1 MNMKLYTVAVLG
13 ATGAVGQEMMKIL
26 EERNFP
32 VGKLI
37 PLASARSAGK
47 TLKFKGEDVT
57 IQEACDTA
65 FEGVDIVLGAAEN
78 DIAQKFAP
86 AIVKA
91 GAVFVD
97 NSSAFRLDP
106 KVPLIVPE
114 INPEDVSWHK
124 GIIANPNCST
134 IITVTAVNALNQLSP
149 IKAMTASTYQAVSG
163 AGAGGPIELQNE
175 VEALREGK
183 TYEPKVFSHQIAY
196 NLIPQI
202 GGEQFEGYTSEE
214 MKMQNEGRKIMH
226 LPELKVSCT
235 CVRVPVVRSHSISV
249 SLRFDHPITVAEARE
264 VLKRAPGVKLVDDL
278 AKKEYPMPLDTSN
291 QDIVF
296 VGRIRPDLTD
306 ENGLCL
312 WCCGDQVR
320 KGAATNAIQIAELL
334 IEKD

>member
-1 MNMKLYTVAVLG
+1 MKTYTVAVLG
-13 ATGAVGQEMMKIL
+13 ATGAVGREMLKIL

-32 VGKLI
+32 VGKLV

-47 TLKFKGEDVT
+47 TVPFRGEEVT
-57 IQEACDTA
+57 IQEAKDEA

-78 DIAQKFAP
+78 DIAKKFAP

-106 KVPLIVPE
+106 NVPLIVPE
-114 INPEDVSWHK
+114 INPEDVKNHH
-124 GIIANPNCST
+124 GIISNPNCST
-134 IITVTAVNALNQLSP
+134 IITVTAVNALNALSP
-149 IKAMTASTYQAVSG
+149 TRTMTASTYQAVSG
-163 AGAGGPIELQNE
+163 AGAGGPIELMNE
-175 VEALREGK
+175 VEALSKGE
-183 TYEPKVFSHQIAY
+183 TYAPKVFSHQIAF

-202 GGEQFEGYTSEE
+202 GSEQFEGYTSEE

-226 LPELKVSCT
+226 LPDLKVSCT

-249 SLRFDHPITVAEARE
+249 SLHFDRPISVREARE
-264 VLKRAPGVKLVDDL
+264 TIAKAPGCRLVDDL

-306 ENGLCL
+306 PNGLCL

-320 KGAATNAIQIAELL
+320 KGAATNAVQIAELL
-334 IEKD
+334 VK

>member
-1 MNMKLYTVAVLG
+1 MKLYTVAVLG

-26 EERNFP
+26 AERNFP

-86 AIVKA
+86 AIVKS

-114 INPEDVSWHK
+114 INPEDVSWHS
-124 GIIANPNCST
+124 GIISNPNCST

-163 AGAGGPIELQNE
+163 AGAGGPIELVNE

-249 SLRFDHPITVAEARE
+249 SLHFDHPITVAEARE

-278 AKKEYPMPLDTSN
+278 ANKQYPMPLDTSD

-306 ENGLCL
+306 DNGLCL

-334 IEKD
+334 VK

>member
-1 MNMKLYTVAVLG
+1 MKQYTVAVLG
-13 ATGAVGQEMMKIL
+13 ATGAVGQEMIKIL
-26 EERNFP
+26 QERNFP
-32 VGKLI
+32 VGKLK

-47 TLKFKGEDVT
+47 TLRFKGEDVV
-57 IQEACDTA
+57 IEEARDEA
-65 FEGVDIVLGAAEN
+65 FQGVDIVLGAAEN
-78 DIAQKFAP
+78 DIAKKFAP

-106 KVPLIVPE
+106 NVPLIVPE
-114 INPEDVSWHK
+114 INPEDAKNHH
-124 GIIANPNCST
+124 GIISNPNCST
-134 IITVTAVNALNQLSP
+134 IITVTAVNALNALSP
-149 IKAMTASTYQAVSG
+149 IRTMTASTYQAVSG
-163 AGAGGPIELQNE
+163 AGAGGPIELMNE
-175 VEALREGK
+175 VEALSKGE
-183 TYEPKVFSHQIAY
+183 TYEPKVFSHQIAF

-226 LPELKVSCT
+226 LPDLRVSCT

-249 SLRFDHPITVAEARE
+249 SLHFDKHISVQEARE
-264 VLKRAPGVKLVDDL
+264 AIAKAPGCRLVDDL
-278 AKKEYPMPLDTSN
+278 ANKQYPMPLDTSN

-306 ENGLCL
+306 DNGLCL

-334 IEKD
+334 VK